1 MLLRACAAGSRA
13 PPTNKAIDDK
23 TGGERRAHYLDRAQ
37 AAKPTDRRA
46 ESRAE
51 DRRTQAAYDDERR
64 NQQSRHKTGNLV
76 VAHGKTLEVVR
87 RGHLAGPCSPTNES
101 VSYETDRNGSA
112 DDRNQAHC
120 ADPSAS
126 DRDGSRAAK
135 RKHHRSH
142 ESPHVIGK

>member
-51 DRRTQAAYDDERR
+51 
-64 NQQSRHKTGNLV
+64 
-76 VAHGKTLEVVR
+76 
-87 RGHLAGPCSPTNES
+87 AGPKQHTMTSGATSKAVTKPATRLS
-101 VSYETDRNGSA
+101 LM
-112 DDRNQAHC
+112 
-120 ADPSAS
+120 
-126 DRDGSRAAK
+126 AK
-135 RKHHRSH
+135 
-142 ESPHVIGK
+142 P